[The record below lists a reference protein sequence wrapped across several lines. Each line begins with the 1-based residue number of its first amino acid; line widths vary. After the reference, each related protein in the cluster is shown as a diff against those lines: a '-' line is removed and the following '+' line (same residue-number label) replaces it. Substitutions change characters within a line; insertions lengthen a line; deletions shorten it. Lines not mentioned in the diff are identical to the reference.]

1 MKKSV
6 VLLLSLLCL
15 GGFLYARNTRDTDE
29 CSYIHKT
36 YLGTVVHV
44 TDRSITIKDLTFDRE
59 YSFFYGEQTLY
70 WEPNL
75 KPGDE
80 VCIESEYWEGSEQP
94 FPAFAVDFNN

>member
-44 TDRSITIKDLTFDRE
+44 TDRSITIKDLIFRSRVFLLLWRADPLL
-59 YSFFYGEQTLY
+59 GA
-70 WEPNL
+70 
-75 KPGDE
+75 
-80 VCIESEYWEGSEQP
+80 ESETGG
-94 FPAFAVDFNN
+94 

>member
-15 GGFLYARNTRDTDE
+15 GGFLYARNTRDTDK

-44 TDRSITIKDLTFDRE
+44 TDRSITIKDLTFDQRSIP
-59 YSFFYGEQTLY
+59 SFMASRPST
-70 WEPNL
+70 
-75 KPGDE
+75 
-80 VCIESEYWEGSEQP
+80 GSRI
-94 FPAFAVDFNN
+94 